1 MPLAFDS
8 LSHGQIAFGFFNIE
22 SDMLLCDRYFLFADT
37 FCRHVQDLAENAE
50 QPTLRTAWQ
59 VRIIQTPEA
68 IGDLMG
74 AIHGIRYIGFI
85 GELYRHFPFPSEAQ
99 NFKQNPQ
106 GFKTQSQVA
115 EIIGKYATLREIQVS
130 VKNTDGEIQVGDYRF
145 SSTQFQKLIGYV
157 WCGGYPR
164 WKDHIRPAY
173 VSDMREKILRNCRG
187 IFEGIRTHALVETE
201 LGNT

>member
-22 SDMLLCDRYFLFADT
+22 SDMLLCDHYFIFADR
-37 FCRHVQDLAENAE
+37 FCNYVQDLAEKAD
-50 QPTLRTAWQ
+50 QPTIRTAWEIQ
-59 VRIIQTPEA
+59 IIQTPEA

-74 AIHGIRYIGFI
+74 AIHGIRFTGFI
-85 GELYRHFPFPSEAQ
+85 GELYRRFPFPSEAQ

-130 VKNTDGEIQVGDYRF
+130 VKNSDAEIQVGEYRF
-145 SSTQFQKLIGYV
+145 SSTQFQELIDYV
-157 WCGGYPR
+157 WRGGYPR
-164 WKDHIRPAY
+164 WKDNIRPAY
-173 VSDMREKILRNCRG
+173 VSGMRAKILRNCQG
-187 IFEGIRTHALVETE
+187 IFEGIRTHALAQTE